1 MENLNT
7 LNGVQSGVVD
17 PTTKTPDSAGASG
30 VVDPKAGVGAASE
43 PKAAETVKPAEPAT
57 AAKQGAKEAD
67 KPKQTKADNAAFA
80 EMRRKTQELQRQ
92 LDEARREREKVDS
105 ALTKHFGATGES
117 ITDKVDALVAKALNI
132 SVDELRAR
140 DAIEAQKAKERV
152 KQDPEYVAV
161 TKERDELRTRFAE
174 LLYAQDL
181 AAIKAAFPDETAET
195 VDDLGEDFRMLR
207 VKKGD
212 PITAYKMV
220 RAARDVAEPEHKPE
234 PPAMGAVGDQSTPE
248 SEYYSAD
255 ELARLDKNP
264 KLLDDPK
271 ILAKAIKSLT
281 RLKHK

>member
-1 MENLNT
+1 MEDLNA
-7 LNGVQSGVVD
+7 LNGVQAGVVD
-17 PTTKTPDSAGASG
+17 PSTKTPDNAGASG
-30 VVDPKAGVGAASE
+30 VVDPKAGEGKPSE
-43 PKAAETVKPAEPAT
+43 PKAAETAKPAEPAT
-57 AAKQGAKEAD
+57 AAKQTAKEAD
-67 KPKQTKADNAAFA
+67 KPKQSREENAAIA
-80 EMRRKTQELQRQ
+80 EMRRKYQEAQRQ
-92 LDEARREREKVDS
+92 LDEARREREKVDG
-105 ALTKHFGATGES
+105 ALTKHFGATGDS
-117 ITDKVDALVAKALNI
+117 ITDKVDALAAKALNI

-140 DAIEAQKAKERV
+140 DAIEAQKNKERV

-212 PITAYKMV
+212 PIKAYKMV
-220 RAARDVAEPEHKPE
+220 RAARDVVEPEPKPE
-234 PPAMGAVGDQSTPE
+234 PPAMGAVGEQSTPE
-248 SEYYSAD
+248 PEFYSAD

-271 ILAKAIKSLT
+271 TLAKAIKSLS
-281 RLKHK
+281 RLKQK